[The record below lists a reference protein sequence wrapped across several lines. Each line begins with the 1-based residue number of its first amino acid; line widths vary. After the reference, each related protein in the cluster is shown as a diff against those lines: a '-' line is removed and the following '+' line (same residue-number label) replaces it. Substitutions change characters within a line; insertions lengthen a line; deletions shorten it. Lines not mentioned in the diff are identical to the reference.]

1 MARKLQ
7 IVNDTLRR
15 RGGPITRLA
24 STVNGPERDMLVV
37 LRRKLAAQIDRGG
50 CWPAQLAALVRQ
62 FRDVDTQLRGL
73 DLQAAQLAADVAED
87 GEDGDGSAAWDE
99 SAL

>member
-37 LRRKLAAQIDRGG
+37 LRRKLAAQIDEG
-50 CWPAQLAALVRQ
+50 CGPAQLAALVRQ